1 MNSIE
6 NKYLQAVEQIKTAI
20 LQSQYKA
27 IRLANQEQLK
37 LYFSIGRFISANSRS
52 GYWGMR
58 ALGIISAQLKKEVP
72 GLMGFSETSLKNM
85 RKFYEAWSFIED
97 KAAAAFA
104 ALQQDEKDDNQIR
117 QSRLPNLQYTDI
129 DHITIQQAHLLN
141 LEEFPLESF
150 LSVPFTQHIRIIE
163 GTNDYNERIFYL
175 KLTVTE
181 HLTAKGVINAIKNDE
196 YHHRGALPNNFLTTF
211 PNPKSARRA
220 IRAFKDEYLL
230 DFINVENLD
239 AGDIEDVDER
249 ILENEIV
256 ENIRDFILK
265 FGKDFLFIGNQY
277 TVEVKGHIFRIDL
290 LFYNRELASLVAVE
304 LKRGPFKTAYLGQ
317 LNGYLTVLDDFV
329 RKPNENPSIGIVL
342 CKSADKAIVQ
352 YLIKD
357 YNKPMGVATFH
368 TIDDMPERFRNT
380 LPDIESLKRLL

>member
-117 QSRLPNLQYTDI
+117 QSRLPNSQYADN

>member
-117 QSRLPNLQYTDI
+117 QSRLPNLQYADI
-129 DHITIQQAHLLN
+129 DRITIQQAHLLN

-211 PNPKSARRA
+211 PDPKSARRA

>member
-52 GYWGMR
+52 GYWGTG
-58 ALGIISAQLKKEVP
+58 ALGVISAQLKKDVP
-72 GLMGFSETSLKNM
+72 GLMGFSESSLRNM

-97 KAAAAFA
+97 TSATAVAD
-104 ALQQDEKDDNQIR
+104 LQQDEKDDIQ
-117 QSRLPNLQYTDI
+117 
-129 DHITIQQAHLLN
+129 IQQPRLLN
-141 LEEFPLESF
+141 LQHTDNESIAIQQVHLSNIEDVSIESF
-150 LSVPFTQHIRIIE
+150 LAIPFIHHIRILE
-163 GTNDYNERIFYL
+163 KVKDLDARLFYIQ
-175 KLTVTE
+175 
-181 HLTAKGVINAIKNDE
+181 LTASSHMSKTALLKAINDDE
-196 YHHRGALPNNFLTTF
+196 YHHCGALPNNFLTTF
-211 PNPKSARRA
+211 PDSKSARRA

-230 DFINVENLD
+230 DFINLENLD

-256 ENIRDFILK
+256 ENIRNFILR

-277 TVEVKGHIFRIDL
+277 TVEVKGHIFKIDL

-317 LNGYLTVLDDFV
+317 LNGYLTVLDDYV
-329 RKPNENPSIGIVL
+329 RKPSENPSIGLVL

-368 TIDDMPERFRNT
+368 TIDDMPEKYRNT

>member
-117 QSRLPNLQYTDI
+117 QSRLPNLQYADI
-129 DHITIQQAHLLN
+129 DRITIQQAHLLN

-211 PNPKSARRA
+211 PDPKSARRA

-249 ILENEIV
+249 ILENENV

-290 LFYNRELASLVAVE
+290 LFYNRELASLVAAE

-329 RKPNENPSIGIVL
+329 RKPNENPSIGLVL

>member
-97 KAAAAFA
+97 KTAAAFA

-117 QSRLPNLQYTDI
+117 QSRLPNLQYADI

-211 PNPKSARRA
+211 PDPKSARRA